1 MIYQETQKKLK
12 AFIILNISF
21 IVIYLIDFKLEP
33 FFNYGFDFWIPALHV
48 IFYLAF
54 SVSVW

>member
-21 IVIYLIDFKLEP
+21 IFIHLIDFKLEP
-33 FFNYGFDFWIPALHV
+33 CFN
-48 IFYLAF
+48 
-54 SVSVW
+54 